1 MTIDTFSL
9 LMIVN
14 FEISIALTLEV
25 IQNSIE
31 TIVSMYLPVKAAAG
45 QQQKYHRL

>member
-1 MTIDTFSL
+1 M
-9 LMIVN
+9 MIVT

-31 TIVSMYLPVKAAAG
+31 TIVSMHFPVKAAA
-45 QQQKYHRL
+45 KYHRL